1 VTWSAKKYA
10 EHNRQLL
17 LRDEFIIPGKCYDL
31 LQRTGETQVKVVPQK
46 SSHRLRILNRRGRN
60 GRVEKPESPFPPPQA
75 SALIVR
81 RSDAVDAEVTAV
93 AHLQCRSLTSFKNES
108 TIYRA
113 ESTSWTLSYHCFVK
127 HFQMAADVMVM
138 KNKTP
143 RAWRPLSRSVR
154 LSKEK
159 ILSQDQPSDLTIHS
173 IGPAPTS
180 TTRPSGCGVW

>member
-1 VTWSAKKYA
+1 MTSY
-10 EHNRQLL
+10 NG
-17 LRDEFIIPGKCYDL
+17 PG
-31 LQRTGETQVKVVPQK
+31 R
-46 SSHRLRILNRRGRN
+46 
-60 GRVEKPESPFPPPQA
+60 
-75 SALIVR
+75 R
-81 RSDAVDAEVTAV
+81 RSKSCHRKVLTDCAFESTPEEWEGGEARVPVPAPPSKCTNRPTIGCCRCGGTAV
-93 AHLQCRSLTSFKNES
+93 GHLQCRSLTSFKNAS

-113 ESTSWTLSYHCFVK
+113 GSTSWTLSYHCFVK
-127 HFQMAADVMVM
+127 NFQMAADVMVM

-180 TTRPSGCGVW
+180 TTPPSGCGVW